1 MKAIIIGASS
11 GIGRELAKVL
21 VRNGYEV
28 GVVARREN
36 LLIELQKEINSP
48 LFIQKV
54 DISRPEEAMT
64 QVQSLIQKMGGVD
77 LAILNSGVGYLNP
90 DLEWDKDKETL
101 DVNVLGFCAM
111 TQVFLKHFIQQN
123 HGHLV
128 GISSIC
134 ALRGFS
140 GTYGASKAFIS
151 NYLESL
157 RRDMVKHKNDVV
169 ITDIKPGFV
178 DTKMAQG
185 AKFWVTPADQAA
197 EMIFD
202 AIQKKKTHA
211 YISHRWRIIA
221 WFLKILPNFFF
232 DRLG

>member
-1 MKAIIIGASS
+1 MKAIVIGASS

-21 VRNGYEV
+21 VRKGYEV

-36 LLIELQKEINSP
+36 LLIELQEELQHP
-48 LFIQKV
+48 LFIQKA
-54 DISRPEEAMT
+54 DISHPEEAMP
-64 QVQSLIQKMGGVD
+64 QVKLLIERMGGVD

-90 DLEWDKDKETL
+90 DLEWDKDKETIE
-101 DVNVLGFCAM
+101 VNALGFCAM
-111 TQVFLKHFIQQN
+111 TQVFLKHFMKQQ

-140 GTYGASKAFIS
+140 GSYGASKAFVS

-157 RRDMVKHKNDVV
+157 RRYMTKRYTNIV
-169 ITDIKPGFV
+169 ITDIQPGFV

-185 AKFWVTPADQAA
+185 AKFWVTSADQAA
-197 EMIFD
+197 EMIFT

-211 YISHRWRIIA
+211 YISPRWRLIA
-221 WFLKILPNFFF
+221 WLLKILPNFLF
-232 DRLG
+232 DRL